1 MSEPIVLDNGYANR
15 LKLCK
20 AICRKIRFQFPN
32 TPEHNLFFSVI
43 QCAIM
48 DLVNQDKRNG
58 FNRRSALRYLRDDL
72 VHAEACD
79 VDADWIRSLLTKAYL
94 I

>member
-15 LKLCK
+15 MALCK
-20 AICRKIRFQFPN
+20 AICRKIRAQFGDS
-32 TPEHNLFFSVI
+32 PEHKLFFSVV
-43 QCAIM
+43 QKAIL
-48 DLVNQDKRNG
+48 DVADQSKRNG
-58 FNRRSALRYLRDDL
+58 FYRSSALRYLRDDL

-79 VDADWIRSLLTKAYL
+79 VDAEWIRSLLRKTHL